1 MTKNVEFENKLSD
14 LITETFDSKEELL
27 EAIRYFGDVTLKS
40 YLESTLEIYE
50 CALRRM

>member
-1 MTKNVEFENKLSD
+1 MSKNVDFENKLSD

-27 EAIRYFGDVTLKS
+27 EAIKYFGNVTVKS

-50 CALRRM
+50 CALKRM